1 MQGRLLAW
9 NCLLFWWDLWGIV
22 LWSPIRWSQS
32 GKTWKLRKR
41 LHQCEF
47 SGSGRSPKSLH
58 SFSGGYMTVTDVVC
72 IRTHRTGE
80 SLLFLFKHCSSGPSE
95 EYLWPFLAD
104 DLGTVFQSRYHA
116 QQSDWKGI
124 SEYTLAPETG
134 IVDAEEDGCI
144 NCYYCCHYS
153 FVFNRKSVHSTGR
166 PQRSYRC
173 PSKTRGLSSG
183 CCQRRTDPITPFEFF
198 NCRTQRWEWKLT
210 ALSFF
215 FLQIPSEEATLQK

>member
-1 MQGRLLAW
+1 MSAPVSLNAEEIIGLKLPLVFDEICEW
-9 NCLLFWWDLWGIV
+9 LV

-41 LHQCEF
+41 LHQCKF
-47 SGSGRSPKSLH
+47 SGGGRSPKSLH
-58 SFSGGYMTVTDVVC
+58 SFSGDWLWLMWC
-72 IRTHRTGE
+72 ARERTE
-80 SLLFLFKHCSSGPSE
+80 LVKVSCFFLKHCSSGPSE

-104 DLGTVFQSRYHA
+104 DLGTVFQSCYHA
-116 QQSDWKGI
+116 QQSDRKGI

-144 NCYYCCHYS
+144 NCYYCDHYS
-153 FVFNRKSVHSTGR
+153 FIFIRKSVHSTGR

-173 PSKTRGLSSG
+173 PSQTRASLSG

-198 NCRTQRWEWKLT
+198 NCRTQR
-210 ALSFF
+210 
-215 FLQIPSEEATLQK
+215 